1 MANLY
6 EDMIEYVAETSAL
19 LDAAQNR
26 KDSPRFGKEALDKTV
41 DTLVKTRLIK
51 SAERES
57 ALKLFADNPDKVLES
72 LEKVASLIAVT
83 PADNSL
89 GGPERVTKTAAPSV
103 RASDM
108 ALLRGLGIR

>member
-19 LDAAQNR
+19 LDAAKNR
-26 KDSPRFGKEALDKTV
+26 KDGPRFGKEALDKTV

-57 ALKLFADNPDKVLES
+57 AIKLFAENPDKVLES
-72 LEKVASLIAVT
+72 LEKVASLVGT
-83 PADNSL
+83 SPADNSL
-89 GGPERVTKTAAPSV
+89 GGPVRATKTAAPSA
-103 RASDM
+103 RASDE

>member
-1 MANLY
+1 MALY

-19 LDAAQNR
+19 LDAARNR
-26 KDSPRFGKEALDKTV
+26 QDSPRFGKEALDKTV

-72 LEKVASLIAVT
+72 LEKVASLVAAA

-89 GGPERVTKTAAPSV
+89 GTPGRVSKTAATSE

-108 ALLRGLGIR
+108 ALLKGLGIR